1 MSAQEAEKRDVLQKL
16 EIIGR
21 ALPEIKRLA
30 RKGNIVP
37 VPQKRAYVIDGLIEG
52 IFEVSVKEVTV
63 SFRLCRYDLL
73 DRKPRS
79 RFKQFFTDL
88 LKTLHA

>member
-30 RKGNIVP
+30 RKGNIVS
-37 VPQKRAYVIDGLIEG
+37 VPQKEASIIDGLAGG
-52 IFEVSVKEVTV
+52 IFSVSVKEIDV
-63 SFRLCRYDLL
+63 SFRLCHYDLL